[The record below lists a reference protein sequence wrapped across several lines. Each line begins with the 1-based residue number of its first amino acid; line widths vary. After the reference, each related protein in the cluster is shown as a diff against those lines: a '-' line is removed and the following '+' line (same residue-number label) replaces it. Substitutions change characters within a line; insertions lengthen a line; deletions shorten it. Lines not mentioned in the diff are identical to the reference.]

1 MEKSTQISPIIL
13 YQKKVLN
20 LFVINFDQFCFFNS
34 FKNYYLQVFLGECKS
49 VTKENKMPDYITD
62 DVEISSVI
70 ENILMKQFPMNK
82 ILKFLMKKILMKKI
96 KYTIFL
102 IFFFIYKKR

>member
-34 FKNYYLQVFLGECKS
+34 FKNYYLQVFLGECKY

-62 DVEISSVI
+62 DVEISSDDSDR
-70 ENILMKQFPMNK
+70 
-82 ILKFLMKKILMKKI
+82 
-96 KYTIFL
+96 KYSDEEISNEQNPE
-102 IFFFIYKKR
+102 IAY

>member
-1 MEKSTQISPIIL
+1 MEKSTQISLIIL

-49 VTKENKMPDYITD
+49 VMKENKMPDYITD
-62 DVEISSVI
+62 DVEISSDDSDRKYSDEEI
-70 ENILMKQFPMNK
+70 SNEENSNEKN
-82 ILKFLMKKILMKKI
+82 
-96 KYTIFL
+96 
-102 IFFFIYKKR
+102 

>member
-1 MEKSTQISPIIL
+1 MEKSTQISLIIL

-49 VTKENKMPDYITD
+49 VMKENKMPDYITD
-62 DVEISSVI
+62 YVEISSDDSDRKYSDEEI
-70 ENILMKQFPMNK
+70 SNEENSNEKN
-82 ILKFLMKKILMKKI
+82 
-96 KYTIFL
+96 
-102 IFFFIYKKR
+102 

>member
-49 VTKENKMPDYITD
+49 VTKEHKMPDYITD
-62 DVEISSVI
+62 DVEISSDDSDRKYSDEAI
-70 ENILMKQFPMNK
+70 SNEQNPEISNEENSNEKN
-82 ILKFLMKKILMKKI
+82 
-96 KYTIFL
+96 
-102 IFFFIYKKR
+102 

>member
-49 VTKENKMPDYITD
+49 VTKENKMPDYITH
-62 DVEISSVI
+62 DVEISSDDSDRKYSDEAI
-70 ENILMKQFPMNK
+70 SNEQNPEISNEENSNEKN
-82 ILKFLMKKILMKKI
+82 
-96 KYTIFL
+96 
-102 IFFFIYKKR
+102 